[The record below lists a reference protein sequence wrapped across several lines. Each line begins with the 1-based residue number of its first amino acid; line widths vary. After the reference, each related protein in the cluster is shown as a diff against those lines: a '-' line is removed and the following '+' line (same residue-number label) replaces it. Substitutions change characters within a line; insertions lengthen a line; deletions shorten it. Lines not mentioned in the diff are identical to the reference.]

1 MGDGQWKIID
11 ALPYAPGAGHNL
23 LWNLNPGASPK
34 TVEVDPNTGNVY
46 LGFAEMVKIYNSELT
61 SSNDVDPNL
70 LATHQAPDSFPY
82 GTEIL
87 GIGIDGSGN
96 IYVKDSTNDASLVR
110 YDSNWNDQGSYPI
123 CNLSPTAT
131 APFDLSPY
139 TGGDPW
145 DQDNLCNITKFA
157 VTSNGV
163 VYGVSQDGRHSVH
176 ILSHTDPAGA
186 AEAGV
191 AGGMEPAAAGA
202 GGGGNREL
210 AILCKK
216 NLFGESDDEPYCK

>member
-1 MGDGQWKIID
+1 
-11 ALPYAPGAGHNL
+11 
-23 LWNLNPGASPK
+23 
-34 TVEVDPNTGNVY
+34 
-46 LGFAEMVKIYNSELT
+46 
-61 SSNDVDPNL
+61 SNDVDPNL

-96 IYVKDSTNDASLVR
+96 IYVKDSNHDASLVR

-139 TGGDPW
+139 TVGDPW

-163 VYGVSQDGRHSVH
+163 VYGVAQDGRHSVH
-176 ILSHTDPAGA
+176 ILSHTDPA
-186 AEAGV
+186 AEPTPNITASAFLNSTSTTGRT
-191 AGGMEPAAAGA
+191 MMID
-202 GGGGNREL
+202 L
-210 AILCKK
+210 
-216 NLFGESDDEPYCK
+216 DDTDTPPEQMYFRVLVSKDGTI